1 MKNMIKAII
10 ANYAISTATTTAVYA
25 ARPNAIS
32 CFLNYDSYDEEV
44 AKEAQKD
51 IAIISAT
58 TVLNIGLN
66 LISNKMITGHYI
78 RIWK

>member
-1 MKNMIKAII
+1 MKNMTKAII
-10 ANYAISTATTTAVYA
+10 ANYTISTATTTAVYA

-32 CFLNYDSYDEEV
+32 CFLTYNSHDEEV

-51 IAIISAT
+51 IAILTAT
-58 TVLNIGLN
+58 TALNIGLN
-66 LISNKMITGHYI
+66 LLSNKMITGHYI